1 MAAAF
6 VLPLFFPAAV
16 KAQAAP
22 TVIAAWKTDSYV
34 PASFPGKAL
43 PSKDSVVTATVEI
56 LDGGRFADLSGTEIR
71 WLLDNDEFVSGF
83 GKKTFQFRV
92 GKEAESVHELK
103 ITVLYRDAE
112 LINFLMIPVAA
123 PEVAIDFKMYHY
135 QIKRGE
141 SRLKAVPYF
150 FNIADPKK
158 DLDYVWSSGN
168 QATEEADADPDELIY
183 EVSPET
189 PIGDIINISVLA
201 RNIQKELELAGDSL
215 TLVVIK

>member
-6 VLPLFFPAAV
+6 ILPLFFPAAV

-43 PSKDSVVTATVEI
+43 PSKDSAVTAAVEV
-56 LDGGRFADLSGTEIR
+56 LDGGRLANLSGTEIR
-71 WLLDNDEFVSGF
+71 WLLDNDELVSGF
-83 GKKTFQFRV
+83 GKKTFQFRTD
-92 GKEAESVHELK
+92 KEAEDAHELK
-103 ITVLYRDAE
+103 ITVLYRGAE
-112 LINFLMIPVAA
+112 LISFLTIPVAA
-123 PEVAIDFKMYHY
+123 PEVAIDFKMYRY

-158 DLDYVWSSGN
+158 DMDYVWSSGN
-168 QATEEADADPDELIY
+168 QITEGAEENPDELLY